1 MAHFTLQVAP
11 HLDYESLT
19 KRVRECQD
27 PIEKNRWLAIQLLN
41 QPDKP
46 MTTQQVAITL
56 NYSAGWVRQQVQ
68 YNSSGALAGSANM
81 TFNGTTLTLAS
92 DASISGLTVGLGGWF
107 CWRCNCR
114 WFPSKLI

>member
-68 YNSSGALAGSANM
+68 RYNCWGAEGLL
-81 TFNGTTLTLAS
+81 NGWQRRRQYR
-92 DASISGLTVGLGGWF
+92 DN
-107 CWRCNCR
+107 RYNR
-114 WFPSKLI
+114 